1 MCLFQEQVA
10 MDVFNN
16 SVTAESQLQQQ
27 THILIYIKKSTVLL
41 LLQLIRKQIYHSAI
55 VNFHT
60 HTLICKQQKR
70 FLL

>member
-1 MCLFQEQVA
+1 MHLFQEQVA
-10 MDVFNN
+10 TDVFN
-16 SVTAESQLQQQ
+16 SVAAESQLQQQ

-60 HTLICKQQKR
+60 HTSICKQQKR
-70 FLL
+70 F